1 MANKL
6 EDFRLQSY
14 TERMVIM
21 QAIAHYRERVA
32 FDSEYVK
39 AIDDLGVRLSR
50 TQCMEGGCEYCTDNP
65 EDYDWRYE
73 DD

>member
-6 EDFRLQSY
+6 EDFRLESY

-21 QAIAHYRERVA
+21 QAIAYYFDRVS
-32 FDSEYVK
+32 DMPEYAK
-39 AIDDLGVRLSR
+39 AIKDLEARLSAI
-50 TQCMEGGCEYCTDNP
+50 QCMEGGCEYCTDNP

-73 DD
+73 